1 MNYIPTQTF
10 YGRRWRPRPAY
21 RPWRVPMQPA
31 PPMVIPE
38 LQTPI
43 VQAQQMQQLI
53 SAVSALTT
61 KQNGKAPK
69 KPKKK
74 PRKAKAKKNEQHKK
88 NENKKPPPKQ
98 KNPANKKKP
107 GKRERMCM
115 KIENDCIFEVKLD
128 GKVTGY
134 ACLVGDKVMKP
145 AHVKGVIDNPDL
157 AKLTYKKSSKYD
169 LECAQIPVHMKSD
182 ASKYTHEKA
191 EGHYNW
197 HHGAVQYS
205 GGRFTIP
212 TGAGKPG
219 DSGRPIFDNKG
230 RVVAIVLGGANE
242 GARTALS
249 VVTWTKD
256 MVTRYTPEGTEEWSA
271 ALMMCVLANVT
282 FPCSE
287 PACAPCCYEKQ
298 PEQTLRMLEDNV
310 DRPGYY
316 DLLEATMTCNN
327 SARHRRSV
335 TEHFNVYKATKPYL
349 AYCADCG
356 DGQFCYSPVAIE
368 KIRDEASDGM
378 IKIQVAAQIGI
389 NKGGTHEHNKIRYI
403 AGHDMK
409 EANRDSLQVHT
420 SGVCAIRGTMGHF
433 IVAYCPPGD
442 ELKVQF
448 QDAESHTQACKV
460 QYKHAPAPVGREKF
474 TVRPHFGIEVPCTTY
489 QLTTA
494 PTEEEID
501 MHTPP
506 DIPDITLLS
515 QQSGNVK
522 ITAEGKTIRYNC
534 TCGSGNVGTTSSDK
548 TINSCKIA
556 QCHAAVTNHDKW
568 QYTSSFVP
576 RADQLSRKGKVHV
589 PFPLTNSTCRVPV
602 ARAPGVTYGKRE
614 LTVKLHPDHPTL
626 LTYRSLG
633 ADPRPYEEWIDRYVE
648 RTIPVTEDG
657 IEYRWGNNP
666 PVRLWARL
674 TTEGKP
680 HGWPHEII
688 LYYYGLYP
696 AATIAAVSAAG
707 LAVVLSLLA
716 SCYMF
721 ATARRKCLTPYAL
734 TPGAVV
740 PVTLGVLCCAPRA
753 HAASFAES
761 MAYLWD
767 ENQTLFWLELA
778 TPLAAIIILVCCL
791 KNLLC
796 CCKPLSFLVLVSL
809 GTPVVKSYEHTATI
823 PNVVGFPYKA
833 HIERNGFSPMTLQ
846 LEVLGTSLEPTLN
859 LEYITCEYKTVV
871 PSPYIKCCGTSE
883 CRSMERPD
891 YQCQVYTGVYPFM
904 WGGAYCFCDTEN
916 TQLSEAYVDRSDVC
930 KHDHAAA
937 YKAHTAAMKATIR
950 ISYGNLNQTTTAFV
964 NGEHTVTV
972 GGSRFTFGP
981 ISTAWTPFDNKIVVY
996 KNDVYNQDF
1005 PPYGSGQPGRFG
1017 DIQSRT
1023 VESKDLY
1030 ANTALK
1036 LSRPSSG
1043 TVHVPYTQTPSGF
1056 KYWIKERGTSLNDK
1070 APFGCVIKTN
1080 PVRAENCAVGN
1091 IPVSMDIPDTAFTRV
1106 IDAPAVTN
1114 LECQVAVCTHSSDF
1128 GGIATLTFKTDKPG
1142 KCAVHSHSNVAT
1154 IQEAAVDIKT
1164 DGKITLHFSTASAS
1178 PAFKVSVCSAKTT
1191 CMAACEPPKDH
1202 IVPYGASHNN
1212 QVFPDMSGT
1221 AMTWVQ
1227 RVAGGLGGL
1236 TLAAVAVLILVTCVT
1251 MRR

>member
-1 MNYIPTQTF
+1 M
-10 YGRRWRPRPAY
+10 
-21 RPWRVPMQPA
+21 
-31 PPMVIPE
+31 
-38 LQTPI
+38 
-43 VQAQQMQQLI
+43 
-53 SAVSALTT
+53 
-61 KQNGKAPK
+61 
-69 KPKKK
+69 
-74 PRKAKAKKNEQHKK
+74 
-88 NENKKPPPKQ
+88 
-98 KNPANKKKP
+98 
-107 GKRERMCM
+107 
-115 KIENDCIFEVKLD
+115 
-128 GKVTGY
+128 
-134 ACLVGDKVMKP
+134 
-145 AHVKGVIDNPDL
+145 
-157 AKLTYKKSSKYD
+157 
-169 LECAQIPVHMKSD
+169 
-182 ASKYTHEKA
+182 
-191 EGHYNW
+191 
-197 HHGAVQYS
+197 
-205 GGRFTIP
+205 
-212 TGAGKPG
+212 
-219 DSGRPIFDNKG
+219 
-230 RVVAIVLGGANE
+230 
-242 GARTALS
+242 
-249 VVTWTKD
+249 
-256 MVTRYTPEGTEEWSA
+256 
-271 ALMMCVLANVT
+271 
-282 FPCSE
+282 
-287 PACAPCCYEKQ
+287 
-298 PEQTLRMLEDNV
+298 

-335 TEHFNVYKATKPYL
+335 TDHFNVYKATKPYL

-389 NKGGTHEHNKIRYI
+389 NKGGTHEHSKIRYI

-433 IVAYCPPGD
+433 IVAYCPPGG

-494 PTEEEID
+494 PTEEEIY

-515 QQSGNVK
+515 QRSGNVK
-522 ITAEGKTIRYNC
+522 ITAGGKTIRYNC

-589 PFPLTNSTCRVPV
+589 PFPLTNSTCRVPL

-666 PVRLWARL
+666 PVRLWAQL

-696 AATIAAVSAAG
+696 AATIVAVSAAC

-996 KNDVYNQDF
+996 KNDVYNLDF

-1091 IPVSMDIPDTAFTRV
+1091 IPVSMDIPDSAFTRV

-1227 RVAGGLGGL
+1227 RVAGGFGGL

>member
-10 YGRRWRPRPAY
+10 YGRRWRPRPAF

-69 KPKKK
+69 KPRKK
-74 PRKAKAKKNEQHKK
+74 PQKAKAKKKEQQKK

-98 KNPANKKKP
+98 KNPAKKKKP

-182 ASKYTHEKA
+182 ASKYTHEKP

-316 DLLEATMTCNN
+316 DLLEASMTCNN

-409 EANRDSLQVHT
+409 EANRDSLQVYT

-433 IVAYCPPGD
+433 IVAYCPPGN

-448 QDAESHTQACKV
+448 KDAESHTQACKV
-460 QYKHAPAPVGREKF
+460 QYKHAPVPVGREKF

-522 ITAEGKTIRYNC
+522 ITAGGKTIRYNC
-534 TCGSGNVGTTSSDK
+534 TCGNGNVGTTSTDK

-576 RADQLSRKGKVHV
+576 RADRLSRKGKVHV

-633 ADPRPYEEWIDRYVE
+633 ADPRPHEEWIDQYVE

-666 PVRLWARL
+666 PVRLWAQL

-707 LAVVLSLLA
+707 LTVVLSLLA

-809 GTPVVKSYEHTATI
+809 GTPVAKSYEHTATI

-1091 IPVSMDIPDTAFTRV
+1091 IPVSMDIPDSAFTRV

-1128 GGIATLTFKTDKPG
+1128 GGVATLTFKTDKPG

-1191 CMAACEPPKDH
+1191 CTAACEPPKDH

-1227 RVAGGLGGL
+1227 RIAGGLGGL

>member
-74 PRKAKAKKNEQHKK
+74 PQKAKAKKNEQQKK

-98 KNPANKKKP
+98 KNPAKKKKP

-182 ASKYTHEKA
+182 ASKYTHEKP

-522 ITAEGKTIRYNC
+522 ITAGGKTIRYNC

-648 RTIPVTEDG
+648 RTIPVTEEG

-666 PVRLWARL
+666 PVRLWAQL

-846 LEVLGTSLEPTLN
+846 LEVLETSLEPTLN

-1080 PVRAENCAVGN
+1080 PVRAKNCAVGN

-1191 CMAACEPPKDH
+1191 CTAACEPPKDH

>member
-74 PRKAKAKKNEQHKK
+74 PQKAKAKKNEQQKK

-98 KNPANKKKP
+98 KNPAKKKKP

-182 ASKYTHEKA
+182 ASKYTHEKP

-368 KIRDEASDGM
+368 RIRDEASDGM

-433 IVAYCPPGD
+433 IVAYCPTGD

-522 ITAEGKTIRYNC
+522 ITAGGKTIRYNC

-648 RTIPVTEDG
+648 RTIPVTEEG

-666 PVRLWARL
+666 PVRLWAQL

>member
-1 MNYIPTQTF
+1 MNYIPSQTF
-10 YGRRWRPRPAY
+10 YGRRWRPRPAF
-21 RPWRVPMQPA
+21 RPWRVPLQPA
-31 PPMVIPE
+31 PPMMIPE

-69 KPKKK
+69 KSKKK
-74 PRKAKAKKNEQHKK
+74 PQKTKTKKNEQQKK

-98 KNPANKKKP
+98 KNPAKKKKP

-182 ASKYTHEKA
+182 ASKYTHEKP

-356 DGQFCYSPVAIE
+356 DGQSCYSPVAIE

-420 SGVCAIRGTMGHF
+420 SGTCAIRGTMGHF
-433 IVAYCPPGD
+433 IAAYCPPGD

-448 QDAESHTQACKV
+448 QDAESHIQACKV

-522 ITAEGKTIRYNC
+522 ITAGGKTIRYNC
-534 TCGSGNVGTTSSDK
+534 TCGSGNVGTTSRDK

-589 PFPLTNSTCRVPV
+589 PFPLTDSTCRVPL

-633 ADPRPYEEWIDRYVE
+633 ADPRPYEEWIDRYAE
-648 RTIPVTEDG
+648 RTIPVTEEG

-666 PVRLWARL
+666 PVRLWAQL

-734 TPGAVV
+734 TPGAIV

-883 CRSMERPD
+883 CRSKERPD

-964 NGEHTVTV
+964 NGEHTVNV

-981 ISTAWTPFDNKIVVY
+981 ISTAWTPFDNKIAVY

-1070 APFGCVIKTN
+1070 APFGCIIKTN

-1091 IPVSMDIPDTAFTRV
+1091 IPVSMDIPDSAFTRV

-1191 CMAACEPPKDH
+1191 CTAACEPPKDH

>member
-74 PRKAKAKKNEQHKK
+74 PQKAKAKKNEQQKK

-98 KNPANKKKP
+98 KNPAKKKKP

-182 ASKYTHEKA
+182 ASKYTHEKP

-335 TEHFNVYKATKPYL
+335 TRHFNVYKATKPYL

-522 ITAEGKTIRYNC
+522 ITAGGKTIRYNC
-534 TCGSGNVGTTSSDK
+534 TCGSGRVGTTSSDK

-576 RADQLSRKGKVHV
+576 RADQLFRKGKVHV

-648 RTIPVTEDG
+648 RTIPVTEEG

-666 PVRLWARL
+666 PVRLWAQL

-846 LEVLGTSLEPTLN
+846 LEVLETSLEPTLN

-1080 PVRAENCAVGN
+1080 PVRAKNCAVGN

-1191 CMAACEPPKDH
+1191 CTAACEPPKDH

>member
-74 PRKAKAKKNEQHKK
+74 PQKAKAKKNEQQKK

-98 KNPANKKKP
+98 KNPAKKKKP

-182 ASKYTHEKA
+182 ASKYTHEKP

-442 ELKVQF
+442 ELKVQL

-474 TVRPHFGIEVPCTTY
+474 TVRPRFGIEVPCTTY

-522 ITAEGKTIRYNC
+522 ITAGGKTIRYNC

-648 RTIPVTEDG
+648 RTIPVTEEG

-666 PVRLWARL
+666 PVRLWAQL

-1142 KCAVHSHSNVAT
+1142 ECAVHSHSNVAT

>member
-74 PRKAKAKKNEQHKK
+74 PKKAKAKKNEQQKN

-98 KNPANKKKP
+98 KNPAKKKKP

-182 ASKYTHEKA
+182 ASKYTHEKP

-494 PTEEEID
+494 PTEEKID

-522 ITAEGKTIRYNC
+522 ITAGGKTIRYNC

-666 PVRLWARL
+666 PVRLWAQL

-778 TPLAAIIILVCCL
+778 TPLAAIIIIVCCL